1 MLKPS
6 LARGEMTM
14 IVSTTTSEYRIYI
27 EKDAALKRRFEPV
40 MIEEPSV
47 EATKEI
53 LKGISDQYANFHH
66 VRFTDEV
73 IKKCVDW
80 SGQYI
85 TDRHFPDT
93 AIGIM
98 DMSASLTKLE
108 KPLDYEKRDELQK
121 AIDALNKQADK
132 AIEDAE
138 FERASKIRDA
148 RIKVEGEL
156 KDLIESQEKGKKNW
170 PMVTEETVSKVISK
184 ISGVPIDKIRSSS
197 MTKLKEMKEQLS
209 SKVIG
214 QDQAVSELTIALQR
228 NILGLRDPHKPIASF
243 LLVGPTGC
251 GKTLV
256 SKVLAEEFFGSEK
269 ALITIAC
276 SEYMQDWAE
285 SKLLGSA
292 PGYVGFSDSEPRLY
306 ALKRKPFCVLLIDE
320 IEKSSSNLYNIWLNM
335 LEEGEITLSNGE
347 KVSCRDCIIIFTGN
361 VGTKSLELKSA
372 DIGFG
377 SSTKE
382 DKKKK
387 DLATVMKEVKK
398 EFRPE
403 FLNRLNKIVVFNS
416 LEKPELEKIFD
427 LELAKLQ
434 ERLPDYKIQVTKK
447 LKSWITDKTEPKYG
461 ARSLQRLIIEY
472 IEQELCKTLLE
483 TDVES
488 KKKPIKAKFD
498 LDKEEENVVV
508 TI

>member
-1 MLKPS
+1 M
-6 LARGEMTM
+6 AYFYWTR
-14 IVSTTTSEYRIYI
+14 
-27 EKDAALKRRFEPV
+27 AKRRDYA
-40 MIEEPSV
+40 SQ
-47 EATKEI
+47 
-53 LKGISDQYANFHH
+53 IS
-66 VRFTDEV
+66 
-73 IKKCVDW
+73 
-80 SGQYI
+80 YI
-85 TDRHFPDT
+85 SSP
-93 AIGIM
+93 
-98 DMSASLTKLE
+98 
-108 KPLDYEKRDELQK
+108 
-121 AIDALNKQADK
+121 
-132 AIEDAE
+132 E
-138 FERASKIRDA
+138 FI
-148 RIKVEGEL
+148 
-156 KDLIESQEKGKKNW
+156 SQ
-170 PMVTEETVSKVISK
+170 
-184 ISGVPIDKIRSSS
+184 
-197 MTKLKEMKEQLS
+197 
-209 SKVIG
+209 
-214 QDQAVSELTIALQR
+214 QR
-228 NILGLRDPHKPIASF
+228 NIFNDYEICLYLQYENEPDGFFYTRSVIGNVGVTGSFSARSLGVKRALTNSAFFSDSSFRSLRKFI
-243 LLVGPTGC
+243 L
-251 GKTLV
+251 K
-256 SKVLAEEFFGSEK
+256 SEN
-269 ALITIAC
+269 
-276 SEYMQDWAE
+276 
-285 SKLLGSA
+285 
-292 PGYVGFSDSEPRLY
+292 VGFSDSEPRLY